1 MEDKKSGLRRF
12 FGLLAMYA
20 KMDLAW
26 VLRDTKIVVIVLL
39 SDFIS
44 YASSAA
50 SMFFLA
56 WRFDGIGGMTRYE
69 VLFMMGF
76 IALASA
82 VHITFCAQNN
92 GNISR
97 VIGRG
102 QLEHFFIQP
111 LSFPMQLTTMGFAP
125 FTAIAP
131 LVTGGI
137 LMGTALANLELAYP
151 WWWIPVLLGGLV
163 LCNILLLSIS
173 YLFSTVAFYAPVAA
187 EEISSH
193 IMDAAAEL
201 QKYPLSGMPKQ
212 LTIPLLTFFP
222 AGLMAW
228 FPSLVL
234 LGKIP
239 LGLPAWYP
247 LLIAIPLF
255 FITKSVFLK
264 GMRHYVRTGSNRYLP
279 YGFRS

>member
-1 MEDKKSGLRRF
+1 MEANQGKLRRF
-12 FGLLAMYA
+12 FSLLAMYA

-26 VLRDTKIVVIVLL
+26 VLRDTKIVAIVLL

-50 SMFFLA
+50 SMFLLA
-56 WRFDGIGGMTRYE
+56 WRFDGIGGMTRHE

-76 IALASA
+76 IALGSG

-97 VIGRG
+97 IIGRG

-111 LSFPMQLTTMGFAP
+111 LSFPMQLATMGFAP

-131 LVTGGI
+131 LVTGGV
-137 LMGTALANLELAYP
+137 LMGFSLANLELAYP
-151 WWWIPVLLGGLV
+151 WWWVPVLLLGLV
-163 LCNILLLSIS
+163 LCNVFLLCIS
-173 YLFSTVAFYAPVAA
+173 YLFSSAAFYAPVAA
-187 EEISSH
+187 EEISSY
-193 IMDAAAEL
+193 IMDAAADL
-201 QKYPLSGMPKQ
+201 QKYPLSGMPKA
-212 LTIPLLTFFP
+212 LTIPLLTLFP

-234 LGKIP
+234 LGKTP
-239 LGLPAWYP
+239 PGLPAWYP
-247 LLIAIPLF
+247 ILIAIPLF
-255 FITKSVFLK
+255 YLTKFAFLK

-279 YGFRS
+279 FGFRS